1 MSPAVMKLMCSTMCT
16 GTVVSVVSYSDGMC
30 QKRSTALKRITAGQG
45 RVTAHQ
51 MVRSVVWRSRGA
63 GFAPAM
69 PRRSSGGAI
78 IISSMCC
85 TMCSENR

>member
-1 MSPAVMKLMCSTMCT
+1 MCT

-30 QKRSTALKRITAGQG
+30 QSSSTALKRITAAQG

-51 MVRSVVWRSRGA
+51 RVRSVLSRTRGA

-69 PRRSSGGAI
+69 PRRSNGGAI
-78 IISSMCC
+78 IISNMCW
-85 TMCSENR
+85 TMCSEKR